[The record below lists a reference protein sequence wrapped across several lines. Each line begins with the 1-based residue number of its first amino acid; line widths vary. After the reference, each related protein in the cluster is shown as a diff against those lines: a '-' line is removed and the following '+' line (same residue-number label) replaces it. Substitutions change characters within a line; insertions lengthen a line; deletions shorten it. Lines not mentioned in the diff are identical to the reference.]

1 LGSFGNIKSM
11 FDKMSK
17 PKDVS
22 IAQQKEE
29 DKENQ

>member
-1 LGSFGNIKSM
+1 M

-22 IAQQKEE
+22 IARQKEE